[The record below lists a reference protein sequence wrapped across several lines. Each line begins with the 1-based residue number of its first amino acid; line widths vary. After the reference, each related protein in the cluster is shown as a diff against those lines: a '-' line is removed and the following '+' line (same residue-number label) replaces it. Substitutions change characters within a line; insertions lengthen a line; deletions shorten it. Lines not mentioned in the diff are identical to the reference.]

1 MSQAKQ
7 LKFEDLQPHVDML
20 CDALENKGAS
30 SSGIP
35 NPNVYPFAHKYRY
48 VLAQVRERVYT
59 YDELIYDLI
68 VLRVQ
73 TLEAAKDNQYNRIGK
88 IVEALDIFITKEYNK
103 VANEISNKK
112 VGQA

>member
-1 MSQAKQ
+1 MSQKKQ
-7 LKFEDLQPHVDML
+7 FRFEDLQPHVDML

-30 SSGIP
+30 SSGTP
-35 NPNVYPFAHKYRY
+35 NPDVYPFAEKYRR
-48 VLAQVRERVYT
+48 VLAYVREKAYT
-59 YDELIYDLI
+59 YDELLYDLV

-73 TLEAAKDNQYNRIGK
+73 TLEAAKNNQPYRIGK

-103 VANEISNKK
+103 VMNAVSNKE

>member
-35 NPNVYPFAHKYRY
+35 NPDVYPFAQKYRY
-48 VLAQVRERVYT
+48 TLAKVRAKAYT
-59 YDELIYDLI
+59 LEILDYDLTLLRNQ
-68 VLRVQ
+68 VLKVA
-73 TLEAAKDNQYNRIGK
+73 EDNQYHRIAK
-88 IVEALDIFITKEYNK
+88 IVEALDIFILKEYNK
-103 VANEISNKK
+103 VTNEISNKK

>member
-103 VANEISNKK
+103 VMNEISNKK

>member
-1 MSQAKQ
+1 MSQTKQ

-35 NPNVYPFAHKYRY
+35 NLEVYPFARKYRH
-48 VLAQVRERVYT
+48 VLAHVREKVYT
-59 YDELIYDLI
+59 YDELLYDLL

-73 TLEAAKDNQYNRIGK
+73 TLEAAKNNQYHRIGK
-88 IVEALDIFITKEYNK
+88 IVEALDIFIIKEYNK
-103 VANEISNKK
+103 CMNQEGWQS
-112 VGQA
+112 G